1 MTILFVDDDNDD
13 TELFCEAVDY
23 LNKSD
28 FIAGRKNDIN
38 CLIAKNG
45 RDAIDLLSNLHELP
59 NYIFMDIN
67 MPLMGGKDCLKDL
80 KNTPRFSKIPV
91 IMLSTTLHETDL
103 QNFKAIGAA
112 DCIVK
117 PSGFKSLVKVLAK
130 YVYNL

>member
-13 TELFCEAVDY
+13 TELFCEVIDY

-28 FIAGRKNDIN
+28 FIAGRRHDIT

-45 RDAIDLLSNLHELP
+45 REALDLLSNLRELP
-59 NYIFMDIN
+59 NYIFLDIN
-67 MPLMGGKDCLKDL
+67 MPLMGGKECLKHL
-80 KNTPRFSKIPV
+80 KNTPRLSKIPV

-103 QNFKAIGAA
+103 QDVKAMGAE
-112 DCIVK
+112 DCIIK
-117 PSGFKSLVKVLAK
+117 PSGFKDLVKILAK